1 MQHNCYTCKYRSE
14 VPGSVNSSCNA
25 AEDKLFVAAFVA
37 QSSGNFPN
45 LKLNQHGMK
54 NGWAFWPVD
63 FDPCWV
69 ERCNFYER
77 KDK

>member
-1 MQHNCYTCKYRSE
+1 MQHNCYTCKYRSD
-14 VPGSVNSSCNA
+14 VPGSADSSCN
-25 AEDKLFVAAFVA
+25 VAAFFA
-37 QSSGNFPN
+37 QSGGNFTS

-69 ERCNFYER
+69 ERCNFYEEV
-77 KDK
+77 K